1 MNTIKNIK
9 SSDYYNPKLG
19 PGYDEL
25 WEVCGRSIEQAKA
38 NKHGERDLYTKWFF
52 TPIEEPAPPMRK
64 YPERITDDKGNII
77 KEIYEYTYKETEEI
91 LGTRFY
97 FTHNFHVKTPCMYR
111 NRMMKG
117 YEWDRMSQ

>member
-1 MNTIKNIK
+1 
-9 SSDYYNPKLG
+9 
-19 PGYDEL
+19 
-25 WEVCGRSIEQAKA
+25 
-38 NKHGERDLYTKWFF
+38 
-52 TPIEEPAPPMRK
+52 MRK

-117 YEWDRMSQ
+117 YEWDRMSPIDDVLYTTNENILISSLYYKYMGLQLIQFSSINLLYLPLPYNNTSF